1 MDPFGQAIDAL
12 GLAVA
17 EPVRR
22 FHAVQS
28 EARYQG
34 EASVERGQGR
44 LVRLLLGLGR
54 FPPSSQ
60 AAPLSL
66 QIRNDAG
73 GAEWIRL
80 FGGHETRSS
89 LRYDPVRKLVL
100 ERLGPFTI
108 GMALTAEAGRLHV
121 AVRHLWVAGLPLP
134 RILLPIS
141 DSVEYG
147 DAAGRFCFDISARL
161 WGLGRLIRYH
171 GWVAVPVTEAE
182 TGRQAAP
189 RDAPHDPAQTHL
201 RD

>member
-60 AAPLSL
+60 AAPLS
-66 QIRNDAG
+66 
-73 GAEWIRL
+73 
-80 FGGHETRSS
+80 
-89 LRYDPVRKLVL
+89 
-100 ERLGPFTI
+100 
-108 GMALTAEAGRLHV
+108 
-121 AVRHLWVAGLPLP
+121 
-134 RILLPIS
+134 
-141 DSVEYG
+141 
-147 DAAGRFCFDISARL
+147 
-161 WGLGRLIRYH
+161 
-171 GWVAVPVTEAE
+171 
-182 TGRQAAP
+182 
-189 RDAPHDPAQTHL
+189 
-201 RD
+201 